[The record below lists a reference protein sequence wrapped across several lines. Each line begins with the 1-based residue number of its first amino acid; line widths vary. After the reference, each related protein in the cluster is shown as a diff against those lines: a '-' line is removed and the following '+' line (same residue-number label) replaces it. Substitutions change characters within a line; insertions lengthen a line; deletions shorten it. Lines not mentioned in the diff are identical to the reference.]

1 MYCIQ
6 NDRVRD
12 GYTNSFGQTEI
23 ESDRKSFLA
32 PGMINVMKKTHSRE
46 IKHPSQEK
54 TQIH

>member
-1 MYCIQ
+1 MTG
-6 NDRVRD
+6 VRD
-12 GYTNSFGQTEI
+12 GYTNPSGQTEI

-54 TQIH
+54 KTQIH